1 MLKKTKKNEGGFE
14 WCSRALVNAPLHIAL
29 CTSEAGYRRELRRL
43 GQPNPPDWLPENS
56 EGCVHEYAEALIVC
70 VRPKKNREEV
80 IATLVHESVHVWQ
93 HIRDYIGERSPSVE
107 FEAYSVETIFSTLR
121 EAYDGQVSGKAG
133 ATAKRKQR
141 KSA

>member
-1 MLKKTKKNEGGFE
+1 MLKKTKKNNRTGFE

-29 CTSEAGYRRELRRL
+29 CTSETGYRRELKRL
-43 GQPNPPDWLPENS
+43 GQSNPPDWLPENS

-70 VRPKKNREEV
+70 VKPKKNREEA
-80 IATLVHESVHVWQ
+80 ISALVHESVHVWQ
-93 HIRDYIGERSPSVE
+93 FIRDYIGERSPSVE

-121 EAYDGQVSGKAG
+121 EAYDAQVG
-133 ATAKRKQR
+133 TKRKQR